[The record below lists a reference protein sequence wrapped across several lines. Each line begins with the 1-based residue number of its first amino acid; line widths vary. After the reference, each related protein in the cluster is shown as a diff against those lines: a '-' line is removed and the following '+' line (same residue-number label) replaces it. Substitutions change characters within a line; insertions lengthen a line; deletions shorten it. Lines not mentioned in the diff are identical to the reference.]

1 MFGPTARG
9 EGNPDEMKI
18 RDLQKQVGRGKY
30 HVDAQAV
37 ADAIVRRL
45 LAGRGQ
51 RAGAQNR
58 NSA

>member
-18 RDLQKQVGRGKY
+18 IDLQEQVGRGKY
-30 HVDAQAV
+30 KVDPHAV

-45 LAGRGQ
+45 LAERGQ
-51 RAGAQNR
+51 RAAAQGHD
-58 NSA
+58 SA